1 MCQLSFFSTY
11 KLALLNNVEKE
22 LIIKSTD
29 SEVEI
34 ALLED
39 KRLVEYHTEQK
50 NHQYSV
56 GDVFLGRV
64 HKIMPGLN
72 ASFID
77 LGGEKDAFLHYL
89 DLGPQFAT
97 QTKFMHRAMNGDPA
111 MRNLSNFKFE
121 SITDKTGKISD
132 VLKSGQFVL
141 VQVDKEPISTKG
153 PKVGG
158 EVSFA
163 GHYLVLVPFSNK
175 ISISQ
180 KIKNMNERNRL
191 RRLIQSIRPE
201 NFGIIVRTNAEGKS
215 VADLDADLRSLQNRW
230 TTLVDNLKNATSA
243 RKLVS
248 EEDKTSVILRD
259 LLTDDFASVYT
270 DSPELYETAR
280 NYIQALAPD
289 KTDIVKLYKMST
301 PIFEQ
306 FGVQKQIR
314 SSFGRIVTIRSGVY
328 LVIEHTEAMHVIDVN
343 SGNHTKAGE
352 SQEDTALRVN
362 TDAAVEIARQLRLRD
377 MGGIVIIDFIDMQKQ
392 EHRKQLYQTM
402 VDEMAKDKAQ
412 HTILPV
418 NKFGLIQ
425 ITRQR
430 VRPVIDVDVQERCPM
445 CDGKG
450 TIKSSLAIVEEI
462 EANIEYLFTAQNEK
476 YLRIITH
483 PYIHAY
489 LTQGLKSIRL
499 RWCHKYHRI
508 IKIKPDTSLSLGEY
522 KFFNKNGDEIEM

>member
-1 MCQLSFFSTY
+1 M
-11 KLALLNNVEKE
+11 EKE
-22 LIIKSTD
+22 LIIKTTD

-39 KRLVEYHTEQK
+39 KRLVEYHTEIK

-72 ASFID
+72 ACFVD

-89 DLGPQFAT
+89 DLGSQFAT

-111 MRNLSNFKFE
+111 MRNLSDFKFE
-121 SITDKTGKISD
+121 KGTDKIGKISET
-132 VLKSGQFVL
+132 VKSGQFVL

-158 EVSFA
+158 EISFA
-163 GHYLVLVPFSNK
+163 GHYLVLVPFSNR

-180 KIKNMNERNRL
+180 KIKSVAERNRL
-191 RRLIQSIRPE
+191 RRLIQSIRHE
-201 NFGIIVRTNAEGKS
+201 NFGIIVRTNAENKS
-215 VADLDADLRSLQNRW
+215 VAELDADLRSLQNRW
-230 TTLVDNLKNATSA
+230 LQLVDNLKNATSA

-248 EEDKTSVILRD
+248 EENKTSVILRD
-259 LLTDDFASVYT
+259 LLTDEFSSIYV
-270 DSPELYETAR
+270 DSQELYDTAR
-280 NYIQALAPD
+280 NYIQTLAPE

-301 PIFEQ
+301 PIFDQ

-343 SGNHTKAGE
+343 SGNHTKASE
-352 SQEDTALRVN
+352 NQEETAMRVN
-362 TDAAVEIARQLRLRD
+362 TDAAIEIARQLRLRD
-377 MGGIVIIDFIDMQKQ
+377 MGGIVIIDFIDMQKP
-392 EHRKQLYQTM
+392 ENRKQLYQTL

-450 TIKSSLAIVEEI
+450 TIKSSLAIVDEI
-462 EANIEYLFTAQNEK
+462 EANIKYLFEVQNEK
-476 YLRIITH
+476 KLTIITH
-483 PYIHAY
+483 PYIYAY
-489 LTQGLKSIRL
+489 LTKGIISRRTK
-499 RWCHKYHRI
+499 WCYKFKKVITIHA
-508 IKIKPDTSLSLGEY
+508 DSNLSLAVF